1 MKIVV
6 FGPDRRTGALR
17 ENATVVDLSYA
28 CAKYLRERHG
38 ERHAVTMAAAL
49 VPPDL
54 ARFIEGG
61 PRVLEHARDALEHL
75 DKAAATQLGP
85 RGEKIIHALSE
96 VHLHAPKPAGARVA
110 CAGSNYADHAGRMA
124 ANLGLQPEVAG
135 DRAGD
140 VTASVRRR
148 GIWGFWKVDREAVGP
163 DGNVVYPAITRRLDY
178 EGELA
183 IVLGKDGKDI
193 KADSFRDYV
202 WGVTLLADWSIRDMS
217 EANAPLKFA
226 MQKNFDT
233 SHSIGPCIAVGEADP
248 ANIDVET
255 FVNGERRQSYNTRSM
270 IFPFGELMEY
280 LSRDFSLR
288 AGDIISAGTAAGTA
302 ADSSVP
308 LPDRTFPPELFL
320 KVGDT
325 VEVRSPSVGALR
337 AHIVAKH

>member
-1 MKIVV
+1 VKVVV
-6 FGPDRRTGALR
+6 FGPERRTGALR
-17 ENATVVDLSYA
+17 DDSLVVDLSYA

-38 ERHAVTMAAAL
+38 ERHAITMAAAL

-61 PRVLEHARDALEHL
+61 PRALEHAHNALGHF
-75 DKAAATQLGP
+75 DKAATQLGP
-85 RGEKIIHALSE
+85 RGEKIVHALGE

-124 ANLGLQPEVAG
+124 ANLGLQPEVSG
-135 DRAGD
+135 DKAGD

-163 DGNVVYPAITRRLDY
+163 GGNVIYPEITRRLDY

-183 IVLGKDGKDI
+183 IVIGKDGKDI
-193 KADSFRDYV
+193 KAGSLRDYI
-202 WGVTLLADWSIRDMS
+202 WGVTLLADWSIRDMH
-217 EANAPLKFA
+217 EPNAPLKFA

-233 SHSIGPCIAVGEADP
+233 SHSIGPCIVVGEADP
-248 ANIDVET
+248 ASVDVET

-270 IFPFGELMEY
+270 IFPFGELMEH
-280 LSRDFSLR
+280 LSRDFTLR

-308 LPDRTFPPELFL
+308 LPDRTFPPDLFL
-320 KVGDT
+320 KIGDV
-325 VEVRSPSVGALR
+325 VEVKSPSVGTLR

>member
-1 MKIVV
+1 VKIVV
-6 FGPDRRTGALR
+6 FGPERRTGAL
-17 ENATVVDLSYA
+17 TGDSTIVDLSYA
-28 CAKYLRERHG
+28 CAKHLYERHG
-38 ERHAVTMAAAL
+38 ERHPVIMAAAL
-49 VPPDL
+49 VPPEL

-61 PRVLEHARDALEHL
+61 PRVLEDASKALEYL
-75 DKAAATQLGP
+75 DRAATRLGP
-85 RGEKIIHALSE
+85 SGEKIVYSLSE
-96 VHLHAPKPAGARVA
+96 VRLHAPKANSARVA
-110 CAGSNYADHAGRMA
+110 CAGSNYADHAARMA
-124 ANLGLQPEVAG
+124 ANLGLQPEVSG
-135 DRAGD
+135 EKSGD
-140 VTASVRRR
+140 VTSAIRRR

-163 DGNVVYPAITRRLDY
+163 DGNVTYPAITRRLDY

-217 EANAPLKFA
+217 EPNGPLKFA

-233 SHSIGPCIAVGEADP
+233 SHSIGPCIAVGEVDP
-248 ANIDVET
+248 ASIDVET
-255 FVNGERRQSYNTRSM
+255 LVNGERRQNYNTRNM
-270 IFPFGELMEY
+270 IFSFGELMEY

-308 LPDRTFPPELFL
+308 LPDRTFPPDLFL

-325 VEVRSPSVGALR
+325 VEIRSPSIGALR
-337 AHIVAKH
+337 AHIVAKQ